1 MPILAKEDLYG
12 YFIPKILKHHKDE
25 NFVSNFETRHDR
37 VNNIILNKNLNSENE
52 INIEDRLSVANNNF
66 AESLTLIIEYPLVSL
81 KEYGLSLLHYVL
93 LKPNEIHYLIENTTL
108 YDGQFYNSKKFNDE
122 KVIKTIYSII
132 IYSISLIGLI
142 CSKKKKI
149 VSFFYFSFQ
158 FYISLYQ

>member
-1 MPILAKEDLYG
+1 MDYL
-12 YFIPKILKHHKDE
+12 
-25 NFVSNFETRHDR
+25 
-37 VNNIILNKNLNSENE
+37 NLNSENE

-142 CSKKKKI
+142 YLIKKKENRI
-149 VSFFYFSFQ
+149 IFLLFFSILYFSLPVVWHKQ
-158 FYISLYQ
+158 SSYLAPSLIYISIFFGFGTKKVLEVLGFKKNE